1 MSPEL
6 IATTIGN
13 IYEAA
18 YDPTA
23 WQTNLTNI
31 CNLFHGSRAC
41 LVRIGPELSSND
53 AIATSLDPTFQR
65 RYVEEH
71 AGKTNVLSEAVFSAP
86 VGLVYHDRTLVG
98 PERLRR
104 SRFWNEWM
112 APQDMYGGLGSKLL
126 QSGPSI
132 WFLDVQRGRN
142 QATFEAGDADLMR
155 LLVPHLSRAAEI
167 SRSFQA
173 ADALAS
179 TFSLLP
185 FGVILVDGHMQV
197 AFSNPAA
204 DELLLRP
211 DGALGQKAGLLFA
224 ADEKHNFALRNLV
237 EQACSI
243 HENAIPGLGG
253 DLMMRSQREGINVDL
268 SISVGPIM
276 NTELGGNPF
285 IKRCAAVFVREIAFD
300 VPAGMHAQLRGLFN
314 LSPREAN
321 IAAALACG
329 RSLKEIAQDLHLAY
343 STIRSHLEVIFQK
356 TATHQQSQLVALLK
370 NVPPSMRR

>member
-6 IATTIGN
+6 IARTIGS

-23 WQTNLTNI
+23 WQANLANI

-41 LVRIGPELSSND
+41 LVRIGPDLSSND

-71 AGKTNVLSEAVFSAP
+71 AGEPNVFSEAVFSVP
-86 VGLVYHDRTLVG
+86 VGLVYNDRTLVG
-98 PERLRR
+98 PKRLRR

-132 WFLDVQRGRN
+132 WFFDVQRGRN
-142 QATFEAGDADLMR
+142 QAAFEPGDADLMR
-155 LLVPHLSRAAEI
+155 QLVPHLSRAAEI
-167 SRSFQA
+167 SRGLHLAQT
-173 ADALAS
+173 LAS
-179 TFSLLP
+179 AFSFLP

-197 AFSNPAA
+197 ICSNPAA
-204 DELLLRP
+204 AELLLRP
-211 DGALGQKAGLLFA
+211 DGGLQQKAGQLFA
-224 ADEKHNFALRNLV
+224 ADAKYNFALRQLV

-243 HENAIPGLGG
+243 HENGTPGRGG
-253 DLMMRSQREGINVDL
+253 DLTMRTQSKGINVDL

-285 IKRCAAVFVREIAFD
+285 IERCATVFVREIALD
-300 VPAGMHAQLRGLFN
+300 LPAGFHEQIRVLFN
-314 LSPREAN
+314 LSSREAN
-321 IAAALACG
+321 IAASLASGRTLRETAL
-329 RSLKEIAQDLHLAY
+329 DLHIAY
-343 STIRSHLEVIFQK
+343 STVRSNLEVVFQK
-356 TATHQQSQLVALLK
+356 TATRQQSQLVALLK
-370 NVPPSMRR
+370 NVQPLMRR